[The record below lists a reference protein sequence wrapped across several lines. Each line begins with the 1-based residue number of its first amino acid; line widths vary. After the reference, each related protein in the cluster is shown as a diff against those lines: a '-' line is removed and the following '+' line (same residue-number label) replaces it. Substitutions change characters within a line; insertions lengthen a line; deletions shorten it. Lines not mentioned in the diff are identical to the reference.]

1 MPDVEINQESALV
14 YSGGDKELYLS
25 ILEVFRDEREENKK
39 KLNDYLQAE
48 DWTNYEIIVHALKG
62 NALMVGCT
70 AFSELSKSLEF
81 ACKDI
86 MAGNEVEQ
94 KIQYV
99 KTTHPQYLDFYDALA
114 EKTKGI
120 S

>member
-1 MPDVEINQESALV
+1 
-14 YSGGDKELYLS
+14 
-25 ILEVFRDEREENKK
+25 
-39 KLNDYLQAE
+39 
-48 DWTNYEIIVHALKG
+48 
-62 NALMVGCT
+62 MVGCA

-99 KTTHPQYLDFYDALA
+99 KATHPQYLDFYDALA

-120 S
+120 A